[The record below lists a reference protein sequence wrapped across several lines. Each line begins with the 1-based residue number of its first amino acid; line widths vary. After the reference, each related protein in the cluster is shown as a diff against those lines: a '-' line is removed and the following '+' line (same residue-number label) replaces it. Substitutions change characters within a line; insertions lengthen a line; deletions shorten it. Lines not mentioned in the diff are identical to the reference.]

1 MTNQNQ
7 LRRLAVLNVI
17 ASRISTEIKTV
28 KDELGKQLGR
38 GSMTAFADPD
48 NLSSTPIGVLSM
60 SKPRQGKPRIVD
72 EDAAMIWLLENFGD
86 EQGLVVAKLSEQGRK
101 SVLAAYE
108 AGKDVP
114 GIETPA
120 PGKPVVSFRQTDEAV
135 DEITAMVQRGEMD
148 LDAILA
154 IEAPVTK

>member
-1 MTNQNQ
+1 MTSQNQ

-17 ASRISTEIKTV
+17 ATRITTEIKSV

-38 GSMTAFADPD
+38 GSMTAFANPD
-48 NLSSTPIGVLSM
+48 DLSSTPLGVLSM

-72 EDAAMIWLLENFGD
+72 EDAAMIWLLEHFGD
-86 EQGLVVAKLSEQGRK
+86 EQGLIVARLSEQGRK
-101 SVLAAYE
+101 SVLAAHA

-114 GIETPA
+114 GIEVP
-120 PGKPVVSFRQTDEAV
+120 PVGNPVVSFRQSDEAV
-135 DEITAMVQRGEMD
+135 DEITGMVQRGEMD